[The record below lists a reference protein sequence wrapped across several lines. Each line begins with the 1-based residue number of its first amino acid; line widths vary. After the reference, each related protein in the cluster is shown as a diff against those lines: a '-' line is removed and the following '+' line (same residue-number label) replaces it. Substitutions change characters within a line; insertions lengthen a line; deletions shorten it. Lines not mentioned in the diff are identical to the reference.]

1 MGFHPSPPSL
11 DIDIIFNKL
20 VIQKRGG
27 YCFEQNGLLAAVL
40 QHLGYELYTTF
51 SNVVRENSEAAALG
65 QVELKGFSHNVIL
78 VRGPED
84 GHWRLVDAGFGGRTP
99 THPVLLEHPADDSY
113 TGDTVFRVRRGLIG
127 KVAEPTTD
135 YLEHESHALGW
146 YLQRYSHTAKQ
157 WQDQHFFREVEAAH
171 GDFEVIN
178 WAIATSPTKG
188 FYHTLTMGIQRPDG
202 GRVTLQDDVLRI
214 IQSSDKA
221 EERILQTPEDFKAAL
236 EEYFGI
242 RPITS

>member
-1 MGFHPSPPSL
+1 M
-11 DIDIIFNKL
+11 
-20 VIQKRGG
+20 
-27 YCFEQNGLLAAVL
+27 
-40 QHLGYELYTTF
+40 
-51 SNVVRENSEAAALG
+51 
-65 QVELKGFSHNVIL
+65 QVELKGFSHDVIL

-113 TGDTVFRVRRGLIG
+113 TGTPLNVHARQAVEHFKRNKIAAGLGGCFGNAGDTVFRVRRGLIG

-188 FYHTLTMGIQRPDG
+188 FYHVRTTQACTGDPSRAINL
-202 GRVTLQDDVLRI
+202 LH
-214 IQSSDKA
+214 A
-221 EERILQTPEDFKAAL
+221 F
-236 EEYFGI
+236 
-242 RPITS
+242 